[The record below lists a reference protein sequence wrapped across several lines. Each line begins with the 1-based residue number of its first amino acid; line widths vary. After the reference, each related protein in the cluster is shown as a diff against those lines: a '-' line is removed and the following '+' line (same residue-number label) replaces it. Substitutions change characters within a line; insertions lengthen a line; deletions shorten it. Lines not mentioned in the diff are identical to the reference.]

1 MSKLIGY
8 WINSSDADSQRD
20 LHQLLVSAVSLLP
33 RQKVNLE
40 SRLKSHTS
48 DLQTSGNFEIV
59 VQGRHTVLKTNPDS
73 GVIAS
78 LSASSLPD
86 DCDIW
91 VEASEAELIL
101 GRDGF
106 GRATLFWTKI
116 AGVVWFASHLELL
129 LSVVPRPS
137 ISIDGFYAYSC
148 MSYVPAPLTPVD
160 NVVAVKAGTKL
171 IFSNNESNESERCV
185 ALHEWREAETLI
197 NDEKHAIGC
206 LRDLLEESAAKQAPP
221 RSNEPVGVFLSGGLD
236 SSLTAALL
244 VRAGIRVRAYTL
256 DFLGHSFSE
265 IQHAEHV
272 ARFLQIPLIKVPVTP
287 DSLSRNLAET
297 TALLDGV
304 YGDGVTV
311 PLAILYKRASEEIE
325 IVFNGE
331 GGDQLF
337 GGWTNKPLIAASLY
351 EDGETLVSQY
361 MRTFHRLYGEE
372 DRVYSETV
380 LRQIDEGRLLAIVEQ
395 ALDPAFTRSLLHRL
409 RRANLLLKGADNI
422 QPRATNLALGY
433 NLSVRTLFCSQ
444 SLADWTFKLSSDL
457 LQRGECEKYLLKRSV
472 EDLLPAEIVWREK
485 RGMGV
490 PLTLWL
496 SGRFRRWVL
505 RQMRHRVL
513 AANELWQPDLVHRI
527 LDGELSGRVQGRR
540 IGEVLWLMLM
550 WQSWSQDRLGAV
562 RNDALESRFS
572 SASIFSPFTR
582 SPKRRYT

>member
-8 WINSSDADSQRD
+8 WINSTEVDRKPD
-20 LHQLLVSAVSLLP
+20 LHELLVSVTSSFPRKEIKSESNGRPHVS
-33 RQKVNLE
+33 N
-40 SRLKSHTS
+40 S
-48 DLQTSGNFEIV
+48 FEIAV
-59 VQGRHTVLKTNPDS
+59 DGRNTSLKTKPDS
-73 GVIAS
+73 SVIAF
-78 LSASSLPD
+78 LSVSSLPD
-86 DCDIW
+86 DRDIW
-91 VEASEAELIL
+91 VEASESELVL
-101 GRDGF
+101 GRGSF

-129 LSVVPRPS
+129 LSILPRPS

-160 NVVAVKAGTKL
+160 MVVAVKAGTKL
-171 IFSNNESNESERCV
+171 IFSNNGANESERCI
-185 ALHEWREAETLI
+185 AFHEWREAETLI
-197 NDEKHAIGC
+197 SDEKHAVGC
-206 LRDLLEESAAKQAPP
+206 LRDLLEESVAVQAPL
-221 RSNEPVGVFLSGGLD
+221 RSSERVGVLLSGGLD

-244 VRAGIRVRAYTL
+244 VRAGVRVCAYTL
-256 DFLGHSFSE
+256 DFAGHLFSE
-265 IQHAEHV
+265 VQHAEQV
-272 ARFLQIPLIKVPVTP
+272 ARSLQIPLVKVSITP
-287 DSLSRNLAET
+287 KSLRRNLAET

-311 PLAILYKRASEEIE
+311 PLALLYKRASEEVE

-351 EDGETLVSQY
+351 EGGETLVSQY

-372 DRVYSETV
+372 DRVYSETL
-380 LRQIDEGRLLAIVEQ
+380 LRQIDEGRLLAIVTQ
-395 ALDPAFTRSLLHRL
+395 ALDPTFTRSLIHRL

-422 QPRATNLALGY
+422 QPRTTNLGLGY
-433 NLSVRTLFCSQ
+433 NLAVRTLFCSE
-444 SLADWTFKLSSDL
+444 SLAEWTFKLSSDL
-457 LQRGECEKYLLKRSV
+457 LLRGECEKYLLKRSV

-496 SGRFRRWVL
+496 NGRFRRWLL
-505 RQMRHRVL
+505 RQMRHSVL
-513 AANELWQPDLVHRI
+513 GTDEPWQANVVHRI

-550 WQSWSQDRLGAV
+550 WQSWSQVRLGTV
-562 RNDALESRFS
+562 RNDASESWFR
-572 SASIFSPFTR
+572 SAAIFSPFTR